1 MVLNLHDQYLRL
13 NCINKPFELKRSTV
27 IGGIILSLAV
37 ASCDVFGPS
46 VYFENTEKD
55 NIRIEI
61 LRPADTIVNPS
72 VHNVLFFV
80 QPGINTLLAVTPGKE
95 QFVSLPES
103 QKLDSACLYS
113 MADLLSGS
121 PRFTLM
127 EPEKLFEPANGHS
140 YNWNEID
147 TLCAQAGVDGCLIL
161 SALEV
166 EIAVNRE
173 VESYN
178 RGEGYY
184 ATGKFRLSATWRF
197 YDPAKQNIISKIVR
211 VGNSFEGSITEY
223 PEEAFLALADF
234 KSMSFDFASQAGE
247 DYAKWIAPYWEL
259 TDRYIYLSGNHDMEI
274 ARNYADSGKWSDAL
288 SIWRKYRG
296 SEKVVVAKHASF
308 NSIVAYEVLDQL
320 DSALN
325 LANDTYRKF
334 GTVEAN
340 DYAVL
345 LEDRIREKQMVER
358 QLGIMH

>member
-1 MVLNLHDQYLRL
+1 M
-13 NCINKPFELKRSTV
+13 NKSV
-27 IGGIILSLAV
+27 IIGGLFLSLGV
-37 ASCDVFGPS
+37 VSCDVFGPS

-61 LRPADTIVNPS
+61 LRPADTVVNPS
-72 VHNVLFFV
+72 IHNVLFFV

-95 QFVSLPES
+95 QFVALPES
-103 QKLDSACLYS
+103 RKLDSSCLYS

-127 EPEKLFEPANGHS
+127 EPEKLFKPANGRS
-140 YNWNEID
+140 YNWDEID
-147 TLCAQAGVDGCLIL
+147 TLCAHAGVEGCIVL
-161 SALEV
+161 SGMEI
-166 EIAVNRE
+166 EIAINRE

-197 YDPAKQNIISKIVR
+197 YDPANRNVISKIVR
-211 VGNSFEGSITEY
+211 VGNPFEGSITEY

-234 KSMSFDFASQAGE
+234 KSMSLDFASNAGE
-247 DYAKWIAPYWEL
+247 EYAKWIAPYWEL

-274 ARNYADSGKWSDAL
+274 ARNYADSGKWSEAL
-288 SIWRKYRG
+288 SIWRKYMG
-296 SEKVVVAKHASF
+296 SEKVALAKHASF
-308 NSIVAYEVLDQL
+308 NSIVAYEVQDQL

-325 LANDTYRKF
+325 LANETYRKF
-334 GTVEAN
+334 GTSEAN

-358 QLGIMH
+358 QLGITH